1 MSSNW
6 NELFDRDYGQARL
19 RFLAAAHS
27 AGAQTQAFAHP
38 TLLTTDKQPLFI
50 DSARVGPESAS
61 HLFIIF
67 SGTHGLEGLA
77 GSAVQSDY
85 LQSLPSLPPHAAILF
100 VHGVNPYGVAH
111 SSRTNEDNIDL
122 NRNFTDHSSLTS
134 VQSDVECEVQAILAS
149 TPLNF
154 ETLDDLPAKVGPL
167 VEKYGAGPVINAVT
181 AGQYTFPEGLNY
193 GGSAPSWS
201 NKTLR
206 GIIKRETAQA
216 SRVVFLD
223 WHSGLGSFGEPC
235 YLCFNTPASPNY
247 KRVHDW
253 WGIDA
258 GADDSAFDTS
268 DSQPQYSGLLVQGLA
283 EELPATAESV
293 RAVIEFG
300 TYENMVMLG
309 ALMVDRWLRFAA
321 TTPLSAHDQELKQW
335 MIERFYPSDS
345 AWREAVITMSR
356 NIHKQTLDGLLAW
369 KR

>member
-1 MSSNW
+1 MSSKW
-6 NELFDRDYGQARL
+6 NELFDCDYGQARL
-19 RFLAAAHS
+19 RFLAAAQS
-27 AGAQTQAFAHP
+27 AGAQTREYSHP
-38 TLLTTDKQPLFI
+38 SLRTVDDQPLFI
-50 DSARVGPESAS
+50 DTARVGSENAS
-61 HLFIIF
+61 HVFLIF

-85 LQSLPSLPPHAAILF
+85 LQSLPLLPSHAAILF

-122 NRNFTDHSSLTS
+122 NRNFIDHSSLTNTKT
-134 VQSDVECEVQAILAS
+134 DVECEVQAILAS
-149 TPLNF
+149 TPVNF
-154 ETLDDLPAKVGPL
+154 ETLEGLGAKVGPL

-181 AGQYTFPEGLNY
+181 AGQYAFPEGLNY
-193 GGSAPSWS
+193 GGEAPSWS
-201 NKTLR
+201 NQTLR
-206 GIIKRETAQA
+206 GIIKRETTQA

-235 YLCFNTPASPNY
+235 YLCFNTPASPNF
-247 KRVHDW
+247 KRVHNW

-258 GADDSAFDTS
+258 GADESAFDTA

-300 TYENMVMLG
+300 TYDNMVMLG
-309 ALMVDRWLRFAA
+309 ALMVDRWLRFSA
-321 TTPLSAHDQELKQW
+321 TTPLSTDDLELKQW

-345 AWREAVITMSR
+345 SWREAVITMSR

-369 KR
+369 KS